1 MERSRVSG
9 ALKPRKKPMQ
19 GRSTATV
26 DAILEAA
33 IRILR
38 ADGWGQ
44 LTTTRVAARAGV
56 SVGSLYQYFPSR
68 EAIAAALV
76 RRRTHQLLEAV
87 LASDLS
93 GVVGRDDAIQRLM
106 SAFLTEKRRD
116 LELSLAL
123 RDVLPDVRGR
133 QAILEEMRTFLPA
146 LQDKL
151 AAAPGRRPDPTR
163 LAMAMAA
170 VEGAV
175 WEALAQEAGL
185 LDRPAMVA
193 SLSRVFEAA
202 LGD

>member
-1 MERSRVSG
+1 MSG